1 MVIFDPLSQEQ
12 LTHIVEIQIAQ
23 LARRLAARR
32 LTLAVSDSAKLWL
45 AERGYEPA
53 YGARP
58 LRRLIQ
64 QAIGDQLAKKLLS
77 GEVRDGSE
85 VHVDV
90 IHAQGLLLC
99 GGGGGL
105 SCIGHHLDRDASIA
119 RRCAAF
125 DFNWIHQY
133 CAQYSSDSCG
143 AVLLVRFVPNVEA
156 SVGK

>member
-23 LARRLAARR
+23 LAQRLAARC
-32 LTLAVSDSAKLWL
+32 
-45 AERGYEPA
+45 
-53 YGARP
+53 
-58 LRRLIQ
+58 LIQ

-77 GEVRDGSE
+77 GEVRDGNE
-85 VHVDV
+85 AHVDV

-125 DFNWIHQY
+125 DFNWTSIL
-133 CAQYSSDSCG
+133 CAI
-143 AVLLVRFVPNVEA
+143 LL
-156 SVGK
+156 

>member
-1 MVIFDPLSQEQ
+1 MVIFDSLSQEQ

-23 LARRLAARR
+23 LAQRLAA
-32 LTLAVSDSAKLWL
+32 
-45 AERGYEPA
+45 
-53 YGARP
+53 
-58 LRRLIQ
+58 RRLIQ

-90 IHAQGLLLC
+90 IYAQGLLLC

-143 AVLLVRFVPNVEA
+143 AVLLVRFVPNVGA
-156 SVGK
+156 SVCK